1 MRKDPV
7 HSEER
12 RQQHLRKTILDPI
25 IRRRAGLFWALFCG
39 LTFFSDLLHFDTGH
53 IKGLNAVALG
63 GSKARGPPLR
73 VCMGSWAMGSWRW
86 AGGRKRRCRCIIG
99 LSAG

>member
-12 RQQHLRKTILDPI
+12 RQQHLRKTILNAT

-39 LTFFSDLLHFDTGH
+39 LTFFSDLLQQAVSRTGSPSGTQNQDWQVGLAQKFAEFQFIGHF
-53 IKGLNAVALG
+53 
-63 GSKARGPPLR
+63 
-73 VCMGSWAMGSWRW
+73 
-86 AGGRKRRCRCIIG
+86 
-99 LSAG
+99 